1 MAGELGGL
9 FAAAT
14 AVAISPVPIVAVILI
29 LFSRHP
35 RRNGV
40 MFLLGWILGL
50 VLIIGALLLLPID
63 LSFVPQATLAY
74 GGAALQLF
82 IGGLL
87 VAAAFVVWRRTKGD
101 KTHPLPRWT
110 ARIEQLSALQALELA
125 VGLAV
130 VNPKNLALAAA
141 VILSL
146 MEAGVS
152 SRQARLGLLTF
163 VCLGSLTIAAPVSY
177 RILAGKAADRHLQE
191 WKEWLVA
198 NNTTVLFV
206 LLLLMGMLII
216 GKGAGSLLHCC
227 YSPSFWLGA

>member
-1 MAGELGGL
+1 MAGGLGEL

-40 MFLLGWILGL
+40 MFLLGWILGM
-50 VLIIGALLLLPID
+50 VLITGALLLLPID
-63 LSFVPQATLAY
+63 LSFVPQAALAY

-101 KTHPLPRWT
+101 TSHALPRWT

-130 VNPKNLALAAA
+130 VNPKNLALAAT

-163 VCLGSLTIAAPVSY
+163 VGLGSLTIAAPVAY

-216 GKGAGSLLHCC
+216 GKGVGSLLHCC
-227 YSPSFWLGA
+227 DSPSFWLGA